1 MIRVNTNNQKI
12 FLGYKLKQNIGTN
25 ATAIIAVTFILPS
38 IIAIMY
44 HGIWLN
50 KFTLY
55 NVGGA
60 V

>member
-1 MIRVNTNNQKI
+1 MKKLEMTIR
-12 FLGYKLKQNIGTN
+12 
-25 ATAIIAVTFILPS
+25 IIALTFILPS

-50 KFTLY
+50 KFTIY